1 MARTRYAC
9 SQRSI
14 GLAGYA
20 RAARAP
26 TCRPSDLHGYTPSAG
41 YRPSRAI
48 WACHCQPC
56 ACFEAS
62 QPDIVVEGI
71 LTPPLGS
78 IEPEGQRPWQNSL
91 FGISSSRRLA
101 RDAGKMAVGAAA
113 LDIFLRPESMRA
125 FLDFYS
131 SGVCSPGVYES
142 PDLGNC
148 RSGLRMQN
156 YGDRLW
162 RRMVIVG
169 NVI

>member
-1 MARTRYAC
+1 
-9 SQRSI
+9 
-14 GLAGYA
+14 
-20 RAARAP
+20 
-26 TCRPSDLHGYTPSAG
+26 
-41 YRPSRAI
+41 
-48 WACHCQPC
+48 
-56 ACFEAS
+56 
-62 QPDIVVEGI
+62 VVEGI

-91 FGISSSRRLA
+91 FGISSSGRLA

-113 LDIFLRPESMRA
+113 LDIFLRLESIQA

-169 NVI
+169 NVIQDPGDIIGAEMQRMIRNEVSVTEGLTSLNDQLNHLEAEAAARRFGT